1 VAAEPAAASATPR
14 HSLGGRQRRLSRSGE
29 GLLHGTHVGLGVSDL
44 EQSKAFYQ
52 QALGPLGY
60 QLLTE
65 RDGAAGFGRNG
76 KPDFFVHANR
86 PLSGPTHVAIA
97 SPDRATV
104 QAFHAAGL
112 AAGGR
117 DDGPPGPRPHYHQD
131 YYGAFVLDPDG
142 NNVEAVCHR
151 PA

>member
-1 VAAEPAAASATPR
+1 VID
-14 HSLGGRQRRLSRSGE
+14 
-29 GLLHGTHVGLGVSDL
+29 HVGLGVSDL
-44 EQSKAFYQ
+44 EESKAFYQ

-65 RDGAAGFGRNG
+65 RDGSAGFGRNG

-117 DDGPPGPRPHYHQD
+117 DNGPPGPRPHLPPGLLRRLRPGPRTATTSKPSATGRHSAALPPRPHTTSTQPRPLT
-131 YYGAFVLDPDG
+131 GLCR
-142 NNVEAVCHR
+142 VCG
-151 PA
+151 

>member
-1 VAAEPAAASATPR
+1 MID
-14 HSLGGRQRRLSRSGE
+14 
-29 GLLHGTHVGLGVSDL
+29 HVGLGVSDL

-52 QALGPLGY
+52 QALCPLGY
-60 QLLTE
+60 ELLME
-65 RDGAAGFGRNG
+65 RDGSAGLGRNA
-76 KPDFFVHANR
+76 KPDLWIHANR
-86 PLSGPTHVAIA
+86 PLSGSTHVAIA

-104 QAFHAAGL
+104 DAFHAAGL

-117 DDGPPGPRPHYHQD
+117 DNGPPGPRPHYHQH